1 MTPEQRQAELARV
14 RAQGRPPVPEELR
27 PLVQRIRGNV
37 AGARREAGTV
47 LTPRQKARARQLLR
61 ERRQDRLQN
70 GRGGRMGRG
79 MMGRRGRAR
88 AGVP

>member
-1 MTPEQRQAELARV
+1 
-14 RAQGRPPVPEELR
+14 VPDELR

-37 AGARREAGTV
+37 VAARREAGTV

-61 ERRQDRLQN
+61 ERRQDRLRN

-79 MMGRRGRAR
+79 MMGRGRAR